1 MAFRNTSKMATVDVQ
16 TFLDSKKNVE
26 DVELAQ
32 KWSMLS
38 QIYHKKYVMSDWVK
52 EQTTVYPNAARCTNT
67 APPPWFTQHAPDCCT
82 NAKLFVRCV
91 SITHNDSVFLRE
103 TSDVCL
109 LVCLYRLWH
118 QLTLELLQFVHH
130 SCFKAGGRLEV
141 CVYMNVQIYVC
152 SKFHFQ
158 CGQTIEVFLCFHSFC
173 SSTIISLLT
182 SNQSMSHDS
191 HMTSYTQ

>member
-1 MAFRNTSKMATVDVQ
+1 
-16 TFLDSKKNVE
+16 
-26 DVELAQ
+26 
-32 KWSMLS
+32 MLHGVRTLHLHPES
-38 QIYHKKYVMSDWVK
+38 
-52 EQTTVYPNAARCTNT
+52 
-67 APPPWFTQHAPDCCT
+67 QHAPDCCT

-118 QLTLELLQFVHH
+118 QLTLELLQLVHH

-152 SKFHFQ
+152 SKFHFP

-182 SNQSMSHDS
+182 SNQSMSHDFLYPIEWRNRVS
-191 HMTSYTQ
+191 VTTQIKDFMNYCFATYVY